1 MNPEKCLNDMAAM
14 GLNLYDAAFYTDD
27 GLFARR
33 FQPCN
38 ACNDSYSV
46 AKAFVMTAIGLL
58 YDRQQLSVGD
68 RIVDLFAGELSPA
81 DASRWSGVTVEHA
94 LTHTIG
100 FDEGFL
106 DIDVEDTGAYPT
118 DDYLSMVF
126 SHPLLHKPGTH
137 RQYSDAAFYLLSR
150 VVSQVSGENVDSL
163 LYNAILRPLG
173 FHEVAWSRCPHGYPI
188 GATGLYIRSDDMVK
202 LGWLYLN
209 GGVWNGERLLSR
221 QWVDM
226 VTEKGYE
233 LQPAAPNGLIGK
245 GGMHGQGLFF
255 SEKARFA
262 AAWHAFDDSS
272 RLGDLMDYLNALC
285 QSPR

>member
-1 MNPEKCLNDMAAM
+1 MNPERCLNDMADM
-14 GLNLYDAAFYTDD
+14 GLNLYDAAFYTDR

-58 YDRQQLSVGD
+58 FDDKKLSVGD
-68 RIVDLFAGELSPA
+68 RIADLFAGELPRDA
-81 DASRWSGVTVEHA
+81 DARWSEVTVEHA

-126 SHPLLHKPGTH
+126 AHPLRHKPGTH
-137 RQYSDAAFYLLSR
+137 SQYSDAAFYLLSR
-150 VVSQVSGENVDSL
+150 VVSRVAGENVDSL
-163 LYNAILRPLG
+163 LYDRILRPLG
-173 FHEVAWSRCPHGYPI
+173 FREVAWSRCPRQYPI

-209 GGVWNGERLLSR
+209 GGMWEGERLLSD
-221 QWVDM
+221 QWVSLAL
-226 VTEKGYE
+226 EKGYE
-233 LQPAAPNGLIGK
+233 LRPVRPGGLIGK

-262 AAWHAFDDSS
+262 VAWHAFEDG
-272 RLGDLMDYLNALC
+272 RRLNALTDYL
-285 QSPR
+285 SALN